1 MCAAQHP
8 DSHLPE
14 SPVTA
19 ARMAASRMAGSHP
32 PVVLQ
37 VLPSLETGGVERGTI
52 EITQAV
58 AQADGVALVASAG
71 GRMVGQVAHA
81 GGRHITLPLDTRDP
95 LNIWRNAAR
104 LEALIRRERVAIV
117 HARSRAPAWSA
128 WLACRRTGAHFVTT
142 YHGTYAENFPFKRRY
157 NAVMARGEIVIA
169 ASRFIAELIMAQHG
183 VPPGRI
189 RVIPRG
195 VDLVRFDPDAVAVD
209 RLARL
214 SSAWRL
220 PDGATTVVL
229 PGRLTAWKGH
239 AVLIEA
245 LARLPRRDV
254 IAVLVGSDQGRH
266 RYAAALV
273 HQAQALGVA
282 DRLRLVGDCDD
293 MPAAL
298 MLSDVVVHAS
308 TQAEAFG
315 RVVIE
320 AQAMARPVIAADLG
334 GPVETVEHE
343 VTGLRVPPG
352 DAAALAEAIARMLA
366 LSPDERAALGAAA
379 RASVLRS
386 YTVRAM
392 QEATLDVY
400 EAVMGA

>member
-1 MCAAQHP
+1 MTVAQRPEFHSPEP
-8 DSHLPE
+8 DSPG
-14 SPVTA
+14 A
-19 ARMAASRMAGSHP
+19 DASAPHP

-37 VLPSLETGGVERGTI
+37 VLPALETGGVERGTV

-58 AQADGVALVASAG
+58 AQAEGVALVASAG
-71 GRMVGQVAHA
+71 GRMVGQVEHA
-81 GGRHITLPLDTRDP
+81 GGRHITLPLDTRNP
-95 LNIWRNAAR
+95 IAIWRNAAR
-104 LEALIRRERVAIV
+104 LAAVIRRERVAIV

-142 YHGTYAENFPFKRRY
+142 YHGTYSEALPFKRAY

-169 ASRFIAELIMAQHG
+169 ASRFIAGLVTARHG
-183 VPPGRI
+183 VPASRI

-195 VDLVRFDPDAVAVD
+195 VDPKRFDPDAVSAD

-214 SSAWRL
+214 ARAWRL
-220 PDGATTVVL
+220 PDGAPTVVL

-239 AVLIEA
+239 AVLIAA
-245 LARLPRRDV
+245 LAQLPRRDV

-273 HQAQALGVA
+273 RQAQALGVA
-282 DRLRLVGDCDD
+282 DRLRLVGECDD

-298 MLSDVVVHAS
+298 KLSDVVVHAS

-352 DAAALAEAIARMLA
+352 DPALLAAAIARVLA
-366 LSPDERAALGAAA
+366 MSTAERMALGAAA
-379 RASVLRS
+379 RAAVLRQ

-400 EAVMGA
+400 EAVLGAGGA